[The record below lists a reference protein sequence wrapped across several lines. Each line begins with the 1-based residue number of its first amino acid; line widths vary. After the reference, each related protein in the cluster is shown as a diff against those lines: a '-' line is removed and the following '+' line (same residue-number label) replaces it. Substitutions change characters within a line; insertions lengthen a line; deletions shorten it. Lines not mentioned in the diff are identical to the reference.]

1 MRACCVFRSVFIT
14 RSTVRVSSKSN
25 LSTAGPTTPRLLVV
39 VVYYSTAARNRTDD
53 THTSATCSNSEH
65 AMIEHRKCEVCRV
78 CLPSTPAR
86 RTVGNRARSN
96 RYVPYTTPHL
106 FTVTHP
112 IYLIFMQDH
121 ARPATPFAYRCHRFR
136 YAYLCHRA
144 RRRRWKPASSLAAG
158 PQTLLCARPTKAGR
172 TGAWQC
178 RMDSEASAPPAVLY
192 EDDRRPQL
200 CVLPRPRTSYAYS
213 VTYIHVHVW

>member
-1 MRACCVFRSVFIT
+1 MFSVLFYYY

-136 YAYLCHRA
+136 YAYL
-144 RRRRWKPASSLAAG
+144 WKPASSLAAG
-158 PQTLLCARPTKAGR
+158 PQTLLCATKAGR
-172 TGAWQC
+172 TGACNAAWTAKRTRPSTLC
-178 RMDSEASAPPAVLY
+178 FCAASHFI
-192 EDDRRPQL
+192 
-200 CVLPRPRTSYAYS
+200 CVL
-213 VTYIHVHVW
+213 